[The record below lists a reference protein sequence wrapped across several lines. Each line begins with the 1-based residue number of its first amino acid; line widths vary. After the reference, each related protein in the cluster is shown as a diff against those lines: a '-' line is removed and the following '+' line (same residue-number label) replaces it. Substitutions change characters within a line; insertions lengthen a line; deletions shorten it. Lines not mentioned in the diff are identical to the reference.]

1 MKNFWREHRKFLIGL
16 FATFFLMVGVFFLQG
31 QTTEFMAELLSVEKP
46 APFDGTSYPVKEI
59 PDWAKLAS
67 GEYSLLAASIPAEK
81 KTTMPNYDPAI
92 FGTTLVASNWNS
104 INDSLKNQLI
114 TYAVPYMGSYE
125 SGSKEYEGSH
135 LAIDI
140 KVPTGTKVYAVA
152 NGKVSK
158 VAEASSGF
166 GKHIVITH
174 TDVPSL
180 DSNTTTTLYSA
191 YGHLSKILVTQGQ
204 IVKRGDLI
212 GESGSTGT
220 STTPHLHFQ
229 IDKDTAPWHP
239 WWPFT
244 SAECAAAGVSF
255 FDGVSAGI
263 NQSQAIANTINPM
276 LWVQRY
282 LVTGSDSYVAPTATA
297 STTTTDTVASE
308 VAAATAVTVD
318 VASLEN
324 TVAATTDTTTTETT
338 STETSDSTTD
348 TAATEET
355 VAETPAVVTPA
366 VETLFSDV
374 DSNHENFTA
383 IKYLKEKEIIAGYN
397 DGSFQPDKTVTRVEA
412 LKMLEL
418 GLGVDCT
425 YSPVPT
431 FPDTSSDAWYADFV
445 GCAVFQ
451 KIVAGYPDGS
461 FGPANNVN
469 RAEYLKVLLGSAK
482 VTPGK
487 TSQAPYRDVSA
498 DDWFAAYARYSK
510 EANIFP
516 VSGSNF
522 NGSAK
527 VTRAEVAETIYRML
541 VVQKNEAVA
550 YSSDLSI

>member
-1 MKNFWREHRKFLIGL
+1 MKNFWREHRKFLTGL
-16 FATFFLMVGVFFLQG
+16 LATLFLMVGVFFLQG
-31 QTTEFMAELLSVEKP
+31 QTAEFMAELLSVEKP
-46 APFDGTSYPVKEI
+46 APFDGTSMPIKEL

-67 GEYSLLAASIPAEK
+67 GEYSLLAAQLPTEK

-114 TYAVPYMGSYE
+114 TYATPYMGTYE
-125 SGSKEYEGSH
+125 SSSKEYEGSH
-135 LAIDI
+135 LAVDI
-140 KVPTGTKVYAVA
+140 KAPTGTKVYAVA

-166 GKHIVITH
+166 GKHIVVTH
-174 TDVPSL
+174 PDAPAL
-180 DSNTTTTLYSA
+180 DGNETLTLYSS
-191 YGHLSKILVTQGQ
+191 YSHLSKILVTQNQ

-244 SAECAAAGVSF
+244 SADTAAAGVSF

-263 NQSQAIANTINPM
+263 NQAQAIANTINPM

-282 LVTGSDSYVAPTATA
+282 LVTGSDTYTAP
-297 STTTTDTVASE
+297 TTTTETTTTTSDTVASE
-308 VAAATAVTVD
+308 VAAATTATVD

-324 TVAATTDTTTTETT
+324 TATTTDAKATETSDSATTDTTT
-338 STETSDSTTD
+338 
-348 TAATEET
+348 AEET
-355 VAETPAVVTPA
+355 VTETPAVVTPT
-366 VETLFSDV
+366 VETLFTDL
-374 DSNHENFTA
+374 DSTHQNFTA
-383 IKYLKEKEIIAGYN
+383 IKYLKEQGIIAGYS
-397 DGSFQPDKTVTRVEA
+397 DGSFGPDRTVTRVEA

-418 GLGVDCT
+418 GLNVDCS

-431 FPDTSSDAWYADFV
+431 FPDTSADAWYADFV

-451 KIVAGYPDGS
+451 KIVAGYPDGT

-469 RAEYLKVLLGSAK
+469 RAEYLKILLGSAK
-482 VTPGK
+482 IKPGNVV
-487 TSQAPYRDVSA
+487 SDPYRDVSA
-498 DDWFAAYARYSK
+498 DAWFAGFARYSK

-516 VSGSNF
+516 LSGNNF
-522 NGSAK
+522 AGGQS
-527 VTRAEVAETIYRML
+527 VTRAEVAETIYRMIVL
-541 VVQKNEAVA
+541 QKTSAEV
-550 YSSDLSI
+550 YSSNLTI